1 VAVVETCADELTI
14 QIDNPIRIV
23 GEDGFIGTDSEK
35 LTVFFQKSLLQ
46 GKAAG
51 VNLSVNICN
60 LHGIPSFSLDFI
72 GFSPGLQGLF
82 AATWLP
88 KEKDFA
94 II

>member
-1 VAVVETCADELTI
+1 MLHWQRLGHLWRMSSVL
-14 QIDNPIRIV
+14 Q
-23 GEDGFIGTDSEK
+23 
-35 LTVFFQKSLLQ
+35 FQKCLLQ

-82 AATWLP
+82 AASWLP